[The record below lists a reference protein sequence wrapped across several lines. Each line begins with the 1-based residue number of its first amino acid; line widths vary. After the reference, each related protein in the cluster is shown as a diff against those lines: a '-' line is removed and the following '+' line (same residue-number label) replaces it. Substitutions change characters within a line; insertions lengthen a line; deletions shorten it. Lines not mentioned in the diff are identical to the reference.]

1 MRSEPGPDGRPVFR
15 TKGDNN
21 PAEDLRPFTLDRPEQ
36 TRFAF
41 AVPYAGYLFIALAS
55 QEARFVAARPPRARC
70 SRSGCSRGCG
80 ATPAGCWRSSGRVK
94 ALLVLAA
101 LALLGLTVPA
111 SDARFNKVTT
121 NTGAIAADSAG
132 AYFHVYSQSTDPG
145 GGDRLRDAPPQQP
158 AGARGD
164 RGRRRDLRSH
174 MGGWR
179 NQNATYV
186 DRVVTIKAPATFPA
200 GVTQLTLARRGNPDP
215 TTGEQPLTAGRFQR
229 MNDTGGGATITLSPG
244 EQVELDLEVTMRP
257 PDFPN
262 GGPGPASPTRR
273 RSPSGRRGPDYT
285 DDFFAYVIP
294 VRVYNGNGP
303 G

>member
-1 MRSEPGPDGRPVFR
+1 M
-15 TKGDNN
+15 
-21 PAEDLRPFTLDRPEQ
+21 
-36 TRFAF
+36 
-41 AVPYAGYLFIALAS
+41 
-55 QEARFVAARPPRARC
+55 
-70 SRSGCSRGCG
+70 
-80 ATPAGCWRSSGRVK
+80 K

-121 NTGAIAADSAG
+121 NTSTIAADSAG

-145 GGDRLRDAPPQQP
+145 GVTGYATRRLSSPLVPAATGADDAI
-158 AGARGD
+158 AV
-164 RGRRRDLRSH
+164 H

-200 GVTQLTLARRGNPDP
+200 GVTQLTLHGARNPDP

-262 GGPGPASPTRR
+262 GGAGSGLTYTPTVTVWATWT
-273 RSPSGRRGPDYT
+273 GYT
-285 DDFFAYVIP
+285 DDFYAYVIP